1 MAQAPKIYIN
11 SPYTRTAA
19 AGPNMVLLYSV
30 PLLYY
35 TIQFLICP
43 VFSVIFTEN
52 TGELATIGSE
62 VPQDPSQTN
71 TESPQRIV
79 RYLTMIRS

>member
-1 MAQAPKIYIN
+1 MGAGLAGPISTHFRHIGE
-11 SPYTRTAA
+11 TAA
-19 AGPNMVLLYSV
+19 AVPNMVLLYGI

-52 TGELATIGSE
+52 TGELAATGSE
-62 VPQDPSQTN
+62 VPQDSSQN
-71 TESPQRIV
+71 
-79 RYLTMIRS
+79 